1 MKYTS
6 LISAIA
12 VLTVIFATCF
22 CLVFAVVSFNAL
34 DAAAEE
40 NIGPSFDCDKA
51 STPTEYA
58 ICASDDLSAL
68 DRKLSAAYKA
78 VKGGLEK
85 GSEAAMTLG
94 TEQRQWNKERSS
106 TCGDDVACLSRM
118 YQERILAVDWE
129 VGGVGGLFD
138 HDYALD
144 ALAIPYI
151 KDKTVREIA
160 LRGYW
165 CGTPVAGYLSNHEK
179 PSEEF
184 LKARAK
190 ILEANIKSGSNF
202 WVATGL

>member
-1 MKYTS
+1 MRTLAPFLCFTFS
-6 LISAIA
+6 
-12 VLTVIFATCF
+12 VLLF
-22 CLVFAVVSFNAL
+22 CAWSVG
-34 DAAAEE
+34 AEE
-40 NIGPSFDCDKA
+40 NIGPRFDCDKA

-68 DRKLSAAYKA
+68 DRKLSAAYRA
-78 VKGGLEK
+78 VKGGLKK
-85 GSEAAMTLG
+85 GSEAAMTLRI
-94 TEQRQWNKERSS
+94 EQRQWNKERSS

-129 VGGVGGLFD
+129 MGEVGGLFD

-165 CGTPVAGYLSNHEK
+165 CGTPVIQYLSGREK

-190 ILEANIKSGSNF
+190 ILEENIKSGSNF
-202 WVATGL
+202 WVATGV

>member
-1 MKYTS
+1 MRT
-6 LISAIA
+6 LTAFLCLTFA
-12 VLTVIFATCF
+12 VLLFGAWSV
-22 CLVFAVVSFNAL
+22 
-34 DAAAEE
+34 AAEE

-68 DRKLSAAYKA
+68 DQKLSAAYKA

-118 YQERILAVDWE
+118 YQERILVVDWE
-129 VGGVGGLFD
+129 VGEVGGLFD

-151 KDKTVREIA
+151 KDETVREIA

-165 CGTPVAGYLSNHEK
+165 CGTPVAGYLSNHGK

>member
-40 NIGPSFDCDKA
+40 NSGPSFDCDKA

-94 TEQRQWNKERSS
+94 PEQRQWNKERSS
-106 TCGDDVACLSRM
+106 TCGGDVACLSRM
-118 YQERILAVDWE
+118 YRERILAVDWE
-129 VGGVGGLFD
+129 VGGVGGISD

-165 CGTPVAGYLSNHEK
+165 CGTPVAGYL
-179 PSEEF
+179 P
-184 LKARAK
+184 
-190 ILEANIKSGSNF
+190 IMKSHRKNF
-202 WVATGL
+202 SKREPKSSKQI